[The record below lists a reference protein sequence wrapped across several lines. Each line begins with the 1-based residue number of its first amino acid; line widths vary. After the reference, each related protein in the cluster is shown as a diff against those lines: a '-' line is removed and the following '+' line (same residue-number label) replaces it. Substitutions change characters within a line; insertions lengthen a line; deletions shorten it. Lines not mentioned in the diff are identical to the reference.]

1 MNLQYFGTAAAEA
14 VPAPFCECPVCQAA
28 RQKGGRNVRTRS
40 QALVEGRLLLDF
52 PPDTYL
58 HVLNYGL
65 RLWEVDSVLITH
77 CHSDHIYPGNLWCL
91 TDCAAHRK
99 VERPFHLYGSAPT
112 LELIRRQCE
121 DIAAIEKRGALELH
135 LVTVFQPFTVEG
147 FRVTPLRADHGAP
160 DSFVYMLEKE
170 GKAMLYA
177 HDTGLLP
184 QESMDY
190 LEKVDV
196 HFDLVS
202 YDCTNG
208 LLTTNNR
215 GHMGL
220 DGDTQLR
227 EALAGMGRVTSKTL
241 HVVNHFSHN
250 GQAGYDELV
259 PLAGEKSFQVSY
271 DGMSIDF

>member
-1 MNLQYFGTAAAEA
+1 M
-14 VPAPFCECPVCQAA
+14 
-28 RQKGGRNVRTRS
+28 
-40 QALVEGRLLLDF
+40 
-52 PPDTYL
+52 
-58 HVLNYGL
+58 
-65 RLWEVDSVLITH
+65 
-77 CHSDHIYPGNLWCL
+77 
-91 TDCAAHRK
+91 
-99 VERPFHLYGSAPT
+99 ERPFHLYGSAPT

-190 LEKVDV
+190 LEKADV

-215 GHMGL
+215 GHM
-220 DGDTQLR
+220 
-227 EALAGMGRVTSKTL
+227 AGMGRVTGKTL

-259 PLAGEKSFQVSY
+259 PLAEEKGFQVSY